1 MNVIALAIPE
11 VKLIKPTVFGDA
23 RGFFL
28 ETWNRARYASHGIDV
43 NFVQANLSR
52 SAYGVLR
59 GLHYQNPA
67 PQGKLVQVVEGEVFD
82 VAVDIRP
89 DSTTFGQWVGQTLT
103 AKGAE
108 QMYVPPGFAHGF
120 CVLSESALF
129 SYLCTTPYDQ
139 SADAGVRWNDPQI
152 GIEWPLA
159 EPSLSAKD
167 QVAPL
172 LTDIPPE
179 RLPAA

>member
-1 MNVIALAIPE
+1 MNVTALAIPE

-89 DSTTFGQWVGQTLT
+89 DSTTFGQWVGQVLT
-103 AKGAE
+103 AERAE

-129 SYLCTTPYDQ
+129 SYLCTTLYEQ

-159 EPSLSAKD
+159 EPKLSAKD

-172 LTDIPPE
+172 LADIPRE
-179 RLPAA
+179 HLPAT